1 MIKLRLNE
9 LLGER
14 GQTLHWLSV
23 QSGVRYATIW
33 SMSKNQVSE
42 LRLEALDRICVAL
55 DCQPGDLLQRVRGT
69 KQKKAV
75 GKK

>member
-14 GQTLHWLSV
+14 GQTLNWLSV

-33 SMSKNQVSE
+33 SMSKNQISE
-42 LRLEALDRICVAL
+42 IRLEALDKICATL
-55 DCQPGDLLQRVRGT
+55 ECQPGDLLQRVRDT
-69 KQKKAV
+69 KPKKV
-75 GKK
+75 